1 LVVELVVAMVKVGGE
16 RERTKGSVVWKEKL
30 VGKFGFSPNLDSI
43 FFMLG
48 AWNPPLFIRDGRG
61 TCCL

>member
-1 LVVELVVAMVKVGGE
+1 VELVVAMVKVGGE
-16 RERTKGSVVWKEKL
+16 RERTKGSVIWKEIL
-30 VGKFGFSPNLDSI
+30 VGKFGFSPNLDPI

-48 AWNPPLFIRDGRG
+48 AWNPTLFIGDGRG

>member
-1 LVVELVVAMVKVGGE
+1 MVKVGGE
-16 RERTKGSVVWKEKL
+16 RERTKGSVLWKEIL
-30 VGKFGFSPNLDSI
+30 VGKFGFSPNLDPI

-48 AWNPPLFIRDGRG
+48 AWNPILFIGDERG